1 VITESL
7 NRNQRPALSSN
18 LWHVVHARWLGNES
32 GEPRFERS
40 IVSEH
45 EDRESA
51 IESAKRFGKTHTP
64 EMSNRPATV
73 RDQILVR
80 RPDFRSL
87 KVTRRWKPR
96 AD

>member
-1 VITESL
+1 M
-7 NRNQRPALSSN
+7 
-18 LWHVVHARWLGNES
+18 
-32 GEPRFERS
+32 
-40 IVSEH
+40 SEH